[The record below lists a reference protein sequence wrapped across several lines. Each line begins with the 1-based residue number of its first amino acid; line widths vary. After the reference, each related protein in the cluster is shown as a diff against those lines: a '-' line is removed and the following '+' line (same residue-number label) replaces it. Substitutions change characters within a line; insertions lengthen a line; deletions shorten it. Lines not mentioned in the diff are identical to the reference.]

1 MTTKQLDRLLSI
13 IDRAVKVAERWA
25 DREYPLIDETKKPPS
40 AGLEIVPSPKASKST
55 TPSSRRKIPSKGSPK
70 GSALVST
77 GSRAANAILRRLD
90 IDPAEVALMPRE
102 PAEILTR
109 CLGDGKRLPRQRI
122 LSFAAVSNDAVAVAF
137 MGAIRKIPALD
148 LKQLSFEAMCVRA
161 RVSPVALMGAVVVA
175 AKSMKA
181 TESALKAILAHPE
194 VVQATVD
201 AATEGTPVLVGGKPV
216 LTRRAKY
223 CATITATWRHS
234 GSCTKRWDSCRQRRA
249 ELKSTSVS
257 DGHRRSGMRTPMPM
271 QIGMTLFLRSETK

>member
-1 MTTKQLDRLLSI
+1 MKS
-13 IDRAVKVAERWA
+13 
-25 DREYPLIDETKKPPS
+25 KPPS
-40 AGLEIVPSPKASKST
+40 AGLEIVPSPKVSKRT

-216 LTRRAKY
+216 IDEKGKVLRYDHGDVAAQRIMHEAMGFLPTKKGGVEINFGFGRPPEERDADSDADADWDDAFPSLGDEVK
-223 CATITATWRHS
+223 TWSADKHKLLE
-234 GSCTKRWDSCRQRRA
+234 GGK
-249 ELKSTSVS
+249 
-257 DGHRRSGMRTPMPM
+257 
-271 QIGMTLFLRSETK
+271 

>member
-1 MTTKQLDRLLSI
+1 
-13 IDRAVKVAERWA
+13 
-25 DREYPLIDETKKPPS
+25 
-40 AGLEIVPSPKASKST
+40 
-55 TPSSRRKIPSKGSPK
+55 
-70 GSALVST
+70 
-77 GSRAANAILRRLD
+77 
-90 IDPAEVALMPRE
+90 MPRE

-216 LTRRAKY
+216 IDEKGKVLRYDHGDVAAQRIMHEAMGFLPTKKGGEVNINFGLGRPAEERDEDSDADEAWDEAFPPLGDEVK
-223 CATITATWRHS
+223 TWSADKHKLLE
-234 GSCTKRWDSCRQRRA
+234 GGK
-249 ELKSTSVS
+249 
-257 DGHRRSGMRTPMPM
+257 
-271 QIGMTLFLRSETK
+271 